1 MIYREYRKPEPRSRI
16 REKSQEKDTQSLSK
30 EHCTMKSRE
39 RETALFSLG
48 IVSDGVIGS
57 LTGSRMK
64 REGERIRVDSVGLS
78 WAIKSID

>member
-1 MIYREYRKPEPRSRI
+1 
-16 REKSQEKDTQSLSK
+16 
-30 EHCTMKSRE
+30 MKSRE